1 VRRRCSGRLPGVDED
16 DTAAGPEYTPAQQEV
31 VDLLGCAP
39 EDRPRFDPA
48 LRVELRASLEEQ
60 LADLALDPDLE
71 ERPVWVG
78 KFHLKEV
85 HGCEAKFMAE
95 DQGFTP
101 SAATARGTVA
111 HKAIELTVNMPGETP
126 PLELVDEAI
135 SRLAEAD
142 VWLSDWLRDC
152 SDVDRAELRA
162 DVNELLV
169 KFQDCWPPL
178 RPQWRPVPESRLYA
192 DLCNGR
198 VTLAGKVDLALGRA
212 EGDRAGKVLV
222 DLKTG
227 RTAQV
232 HREDLR
238 FYALIETIRVGVP
251 PRTIATHYLD
261 SGTISAE
268 EVTVDVLD
276 AAVARTVDG
285 TRRIAELRDPD
296 RPLTKRP
303 GPPCGWCAL
312 ADGCE
317 EGRAWLDDETRGGD
331 F

>member
-1 VRRRCSGRLPGVDED
+1 
-16 DTAAGPEYTPAQQEV
+16 
-31 VDLLGCAP
+31 
-39 EDRPRFDPA
+39 
-48 LRVELRASLEEQ
+48 LRDELRTSLETQ
-60 LADLALDPDLE
+60 LADLTLDPDLE
-71 ERPVWVG
+71 QNPVWVG
-78 KFHLKEV
+78 KFQLKEV
-85 HGCEAKFMAE
+85 LGCEAKFMAE
-95 DQGFTP
+95 EQGFTP
-101 SAATARGTVA
+101 SAATVRGTIA
-111 HKAIELTVNMPGETP
+111 HKAIELTVNLPDDTP
-126 PLELVDEAI
+126 PLDLVDEAI
-135 SRLAEAD
+135 SRLSEAD
-142 VWLSDWLRDC
+142 VWLSDWLREC
-152 SDVDRAELRA
+152 SDIDRAEVRA

-192 DLCNGR
+192 DLCDGR

-227 RTAQV
+227 RAAPV

-251 PRTIATHYLD
+251 PRTIGTHYLD
-261 SGTISAE
+261 SGTLSVE
-268 EVTVDVLD
+268 DVNVDVLE

-285 TRRIAELRDPD
+285 TLRIAELRDPD

-312 ADGCE
+312 ADGCA
-317 EGRAWLDDETRGGD
+317 EGQAWLSDETRDLGY
-331 F
+331 

>member
-1 VRRRCSGRLPGVDED
+1 MDEGD
-16 DTAAGPEYTPAQQEV
+16 DRGPEFTPAQQEV
-31 VDLLGCAP
+31 VDLLGCAL

-48 LRVELRASLEEQ
+48 LRTELRDHLEAE
-60 LADLALDPDLE
+60 LADIADDPRF
-71 ERPVWVG
+71 ERDSLWIG
-78 KFHLKEV
+78 KYQLKEV
-85 HGCEAKFMAE
+85 HGCEAKFVAE

-111 HKAIELTVNMPGETP
+111 HKAIELTVNLPGDTP
-126 PLELVDEAI
+126 PLDLVDEAI
-135 SRLAEAD
+135 VLLSEAD
-142 VWLSDWLRDC
+142 AWLSEWLRGC
-152 SDVDRAELRA
+152 SEIEKAELRA
-162 DVNELLV
+162 EVNELVV

-192 DLCNGR
+192 DLCRGR

-227 RTAQV
+227 RRAAV

-261 SGTISAE
+261 SGTLSVE
-268 EVTVDVLD
+268 DVTVDVLE

-285 TRRIAELRDPD
+285 ALRIAELRDPD

-312 ADGCE
+312 ADGCP
-317 EGRAWLDDETRGGD
+317 EGEAWLAEDTHD
-331 F
+331 FDY

>member
-1 VRRRCSGRLPGVDED
+1 MEHGSED
-16 DTAAGPEYTPAQQEV
+16 GGPEFTPAQQEV

-39 EDRPRFDPA
+39 EDRPRFDPG
-48 LRVELRASLEEQ
+48 LRTELRATLEAE
-60 LADLALDPDLE
+60 LADLAADPDLG
-71 ERPVWVG
+71 RDPVWVS
-78 KFHLKEV
+78 KYRLREV
-85 HGCEAKFMAE
+85 HGCEAKFQA
-95 DQGFTP
+95 DDHGFTP

-111 HKAIELTVNMPGETP
+111 HKAIELAVNLPEDTP
-126 PLELVDEAI
+126 PMDLVDEAVN
-135 SRLAEAD
+135 RLSDGDA
-142 VWLSDWLRDC
+142 WLSDWLREC
-152 SDVDRAELRA
+152 PEIERAELRA
-162 DVNELLV
+162 EVNELLV

-192 DLCNGR
+192 DLGDGR

-227 RTAQV
+227 RTAPH

-261 SGTISAE
+261 SGTLAVE
-268 EVTVDVLD
+268 DVTVDLLQ
-276 AAVARTVDG
+276 AAVARVVDG
-285 TRRIAELRDPD
+285 ARRMVELRDPD

-312 ADGCE
+312 ADECD
-317 EGRAWLDDETRGGD
+317 EGQAWLDDESGD
-331 F
+331 FGP